1 MDVKI
6 SVIIPTFNRK
16 NIISASIDSVI
27 NQKENG
33 IEIIVVDD
41 VSTDGTA
48 EFIKQKYEDV
58 IVLEL
63 NANSERDSI
72 KNKGANVARNR
83 GASIASGEWLL
94 FLDSDDTLTSGS
106 LRRLIELTKNVRS
119 DIIFSACIDSDGKI
133 TSNNPEFEGYVSYKE
148 YICGKVKGEYLPMV
162 KRETF
167 LKCLFDETTRR
178 APGIGHARV
187 IKTCGSAYFTNFIAR
202 NYDTRIQDSLTKQK
216 KRNYTEM
223 SKVWWIILKEQGTD
237 MLRASFRVFFISLA
251 KYCYYKFFSLV
262 RK

>member
-27 NQKENG
+27 NQRENG

-48 EFIKQKYEDV
+48 EFIRQKYKDV
-58 IVLEL
+58 TVVELEI
-63 NANSERDSI
+63 NS
-72 KNKGANVARNR
+72 GQNVARNR

-106 LRRLIELTKNVRS
+106 LKRLMELTKNVRS
-119 DIIFSACIDSDGKI
+119 DIVFSACIDSDGKI

-223 SKVWWIILKEQGTD
+223 SKVWRVILKEQGID
-237 MLRASFRVFFISLA
+237 MLRASFMVFFISFA
-251 KYCYYKFFSLV
+251 KYYYYKILSLV
-262 RK
+262 QK